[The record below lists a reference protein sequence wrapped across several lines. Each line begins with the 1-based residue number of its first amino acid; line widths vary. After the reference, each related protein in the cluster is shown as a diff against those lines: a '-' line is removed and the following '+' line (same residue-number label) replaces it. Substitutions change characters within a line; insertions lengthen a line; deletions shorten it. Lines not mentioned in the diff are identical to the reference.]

1 MASND
6 SPALGVGTE
15 IDELLLYRRI
25 AWRILPLTI
34 VCFLFSYFD
43 RINISFAKTQM
54 QHELGL
60 SDAAYGL
67 AASIFFF
74 GYVLFEVPSSF
85 GLKKYGAPSW
95 ICRIMVSWG
104 LATAALVFA
113 YNEYTLYFLRFLIGV
128 MEAGFGPALLFYLA
142 CWFPKKNLASM
153 NGLWFLSI
161 PLSGVLG
168 APVSGLILEYMN
180 GFLGLAGWHWLFVL
194 SGLPCSAL
202 GIVVLFKL
210 DRDIQS
216 AKWLTNAEKEVLQRN
231 LDNDKKESNPI
242 QTTLLKVLLT
252 REVAILSVIYFMI
265 KLTGYGLN
273 FWMPHLISSAG
284 VKSQLW
290 VGLLTALPY
299 LVAAVGMI
307 WVTRLS
313 DRSGERKKYLWR
325 CMLVGGIGYFAALYF
340 NDSSVLLTSFLVL
353 ATAGVFIAIP
363 IFWTIPQQAFS
374 GLAIAGG
381 IAAINTVGQLSGMV
395 APLLVGYLNDLTG
408 NTYMGMLALAPF
420 CLIGV
425 GVILWGVPDDRRDAT
440 GTPRTSTSKARA
452 VQHL

>member
-1 MASND
+1 MATLTQRATD
-6 SPALGVGTE
+6 GARDLQ
-15 IDELLLYRRI
+15 ELLLYRRV

-54 QHELGL
+54 QAELGL
-60 SDAAYGL
+60 SDAAYGF

-74 GYVLFEVPSSF
+74 GYVLFEVPSSY
-85 GLKKYGAPSW
+85 GLKRYGAPSW

-113 YNEYTLYFLRFLIGV
+113 YNEFTLYFLRFLIGV

-161 PLSGVLG
+161 PLSGMLG
-168 APVSGLILEYMN
+168 APVSGFILEYMN

-194 SGLPCSAL
+194 SGLPCAL
-202 GIVVLFKL
+202 LGVIVLFRL

-216 AKWLTNAEKEVLQRN
+216 ARWLTQPEKDILQRN
-231 LDNDKKESNPI
+231 LDNDRKESKPI
-242 QTTLLKVLLT
+242 HASLLKVIFT

-284 VKSQLW
+284 VKNQLA
-290 VGLLTALPY
+290 VGFLTALPY
-299 LVAAVGMI
+299 LVAALGMI
-307 WVTRLS
+307 IVTRRS
-313 DRSGERKKYLWR
+313 DASGERRKYLWQ
-325 CMLVGGIGYFAALYF
+325 CMAVGAVGYFAACFF
-340 NDSSVLLTSFLVL
+340 NDHYVLLTSFLIL

-363 IFWTIPQQAFS
+363 IFWTIPQQAFA

-395 APLLVGYLNDLTG
+395 APLLVGWINDLTG

-420 CLIGV
+420 CVICV
-425 GVILWGVPDDRRDAT
+425 AVILWGLPKERVT
-440 GTPRTSTSKARA
+440 K
-452 VQHL
+452 